1 MTSTRKRCGGREGDG
16 VVGGGRDL
24 EIRHMSADSV
34 AFKQ

>member
-24 EIRHMSADSV
+24 EIRHMFADSV
-34 AFKQ
+34 ACKQ